1 MGRHQRP
8 FFAERVYLRDDVDL
22 SPLFL
27 AIIAPVSPGN
37 YYFEEILS
45 ELKRCRRG
53 SGRIMRKQPSALL
66 RSWIKDFQLGLR
78 SSKGTFK
85 GHGWRAAFRPPDSD
99 NHFLNEMFRNFSHQ
113 TTLAGRRIGRVDCA
127 EMSVMNLAY
136 GRTGP
141 APFSR
146 SWARADARQRREMRR
161 IAHLLEEV
169 A

>member
-22 SPLFL
+22 TPLLL
-27 AIIAPVSPGN
+27 AIVAPVSPGN
-37 YYFEEILS
+37 PIFEEVLA
-45 ELKRCRRG
+45 ELKRCRVNR
-53 SGRIMRKQPSALL
+53 RILRKQLSALL
-66 RSWIKDFQLGLR
+66 KSWIKEFQAGLR
-78 SSKGTFK
+78 LSNA
-85 GHGWRAAFRPPDSD
+85 RFRGENWKLILQPPRSD
-99 NHFLNEMFRNFSHQ
+99 NHFLEQMFRLFSHQ
-113 TTLAGRRIGRVDCA
+113 TTLAGRRIGRLDCA
-127 EMSVMNLAY
+127 EMSVLSLAY

-146 SWARADARQRREMRR
+146 TWARANRHQRREMKR